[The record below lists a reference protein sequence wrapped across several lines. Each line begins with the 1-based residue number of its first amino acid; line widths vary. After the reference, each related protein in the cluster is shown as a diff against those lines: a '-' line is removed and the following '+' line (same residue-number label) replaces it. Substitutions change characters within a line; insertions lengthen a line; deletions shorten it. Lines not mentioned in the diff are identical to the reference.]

1 MLSARNLRGVSENL
15 LERYSPP
22 SLDGAERSVAMAN
35 PFVWVEL
42 HTADAE
48 KAKKFYTDLLGW
60 KLQPMGDMPYTLILG
75 DQGGV
80 GGITASPTQANAK
93 PHWLTYIGVPNLDA
107 ATKKAKSL
115 GRSEERRVGKES
127 RGRG

>member
-1 MLSARNLRGVSENL
+1 
-15 LERYSPP
+15 
-22 SLDGAERSVAMAN
+22 MAN

-80 GGITASPTQANAK
+80 GGITASPYAR
-93 PHWLTYIGVPNLDA
+93 
-107 ATKKAKSL
+107 KAIPSP
-115 GRSEERRVGKES
+115 
-127 RGRG
+127 

>member
-1 MLSARNLRGVSENL
+1 
-15 LERYSPP
+15 
-22 SLDGAERSVAMAN
+22 MAN

-80 GGITASPTQANAK
+80 GGITANPTHANPK

-115 GRSEERRVGKES
+115 GAAVKEENVPVPGA
-127 RGRG
+127 GRFTIIVDPTGAEVALWENAQH